1 MRLVLYL
8 GATVNLWR
16 CEMKLEKVLDEIIK
30 SEGFRNSVYKDS
42 EGYWTIGHGI
52 LVDPRRGGGI
62 TKDESL
68 YIVRRRLNILQVSI
82 NQGLP
87 WTRKLSDGRREALL
101 RMAYNLGFKGLK
113 TFKKML
119 SALEEGKYEVAADE
133 ALDSKWAKQV
143 GDRAI
148 RIADLIRNG

>member
-1 MRLVLYL
+1 MDLERV
-8 GATVNLWR
+8 VNAITR
-16 CEMKLEKVLDEIIK
+16 

-62 TKDESL
+62 TKEESVH
-68 YIVRRRLNILQVSI
+68 IVRRRLERLQVSI
-82 NQGLP
+82 NQNLH
-87 WTRKLSDGRREALL
+87 WTRKLSDKRREALL
-101 RMAYNLGFKGLK
+101 RMAYNLGFKGLR

-119 SALEEGKYEVAADE
+119 FALEEGEYDQAADE

-143 GDRAI
+143 GTRAT
-148 RIADLIRNG
+148 RIANLIRHG

>member
-1 MRLVLYL
+1 M
-8 GATVNLWR
+8 N
-16 CEMKLEKVLDEIIK
+16 LEKIVNEITR

-62 TKDESL
+62 TKEESL
-68 YIVRRRLNILQVSI
+68 HIVRRRLERLQVSI
-82 NQGLP
+82 NQNLH
-87 WTRKLSDGRREALL
+87 WTRKLSDKRREALL

-119 SALEEGKYEVAADE
+119 SALEEGEYDQAADE

-143 GDRAI
+143 GSRAE
-148 RIADLIRNG
+148 RIANLIRQG